1 MNLESNGTDQQ
12 ARRGKIGR
20 FFNHLEGREVDC
32 YLCPRRCRIAPGE
45 WGKCSARTNIDGE
58 LIAATYG
65 HPAAIRVDPI
75 EKKPLGWF
83 MPGSKT
89 FSIGTYGC
97 NMSCVFCQN
106 ESLSRGSPEVEGR
119 SVPYIPPE
127 DVVALAREYG
137 CSSVAFTYNEPTMFV
152 EYAIDVAVLAHE
164 VGLKTVLVSNGYINA
179 EPRAEFY
186 KHIDAANIDI
196 KGFSSF
202 FYNSL
207 CGASLAPVLDSCRYF
222 KKTVEGHLEITN
234 LLIPNRNDSP
244 EIIDDLLSWIK
255 KELGADTPIHFSA
268 YHPAGSLDEPPTP
281 AKTLYMAEGMA
292 RKRGFTRVRL
302 GNLMQP

>member
-1 MNLESNGTDQQ
+1 MNLYRDETDQQ
-12 ARRGKIGR
+12 AGVGKIAR
-20 FFNHLEGREVDC
+20 FFNHVEGCEVDC
-32 YLCPRRCRIAPGE
+32 FLCPRRCRIAPGE
-45 WGKCSARTNIDGE
+45 WGKCSARINIDGE

-65 HPAAIRVDPI
+65 HPAAMQVDPI

-97 NMSCVFCQN
+97 NLFCVFCQN
-106 ESLSRGSPEVEGR
+106 ESLSRGTPALGGG
-119 SVPYIPPE
+119 SVPYTSPE
-127 DVVALAREYG
+127 EVVNLAREYG
-137 CSSVAFTYNEPTMFV
+137 CSSVSFTYNEPTMFV
-152 EYAIDVAVLAHE
+152 EYAIDVAVLAHKA
-164 VGLKTVLVSNGYINA
+164 GLKTVLVTNGYINA
-179 EPRAEFY
+179 EPRSEFY

-196 KGFSSF
+196 KGFSNF

-244 EIIDDLLSWIK
+244 EMIEELLSWIK

-268 YHPAGSLDEPPTP
+268 YHPAGEFNEPPTP

-292 RKRGFTRVRL
+292 RKSGFTRVKL
-302 GNLMQP
+302 GNLL